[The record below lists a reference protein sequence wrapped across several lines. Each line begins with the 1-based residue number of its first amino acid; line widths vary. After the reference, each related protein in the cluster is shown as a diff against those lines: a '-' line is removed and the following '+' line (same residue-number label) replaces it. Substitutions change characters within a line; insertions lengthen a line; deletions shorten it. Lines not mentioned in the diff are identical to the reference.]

1 MQGNNAS
8 AREIGGRLN
17 RGRKQTLNASSHGS
31 AVRTAVEIAI
41 NLLLIFIILAWC
53 LQILSPFISLI
64 VWAGVIAIA
73 MYKPFLKLQAL
84 LGGKRKLAVIAFA
97 VIGLAVVIVPA
108 WLFVGSV
115 VDSTASVRS
124 ALESGQFE
132 ITPPREKVKDWPVI
146 GEKVYDNWLEASDNM
161 EQFLADH
168 AETVKTVL
176 GNVFGKLA
184 GIGLGVLQF
193 VISTLIAAAFLANAE
208 KVVYGLRLLFARLVG
223 DDAEDFMKL
232 SSATV
237 SSVAVGVL
245 GIAFIQAFLAGVGM
259 TAVGVP
265 AAGILALIVLVLAIA
280 QLPPWLV
287 LLPVIL
293 YVFSVEERTVV
304 ATVFA
309 VWSIAVSFADMVLK
323 PLMLGRGVEA
333 PMLVILLGAI
343 GGMIMSGII
352 GLFVGAVVLA
362 LGYKL
367 LEAWVRDAE
376 DKAASA
382 DSAG

>member
-1 MQGNNAS
+1 MTTVSQ
-8 AREIGGRLN
+8 
-17 RGRKQTLNASSHGS
+17 KS
-31 AVRTAVEIAI
+31 AVRTAVEIAV

-84 LGGKRKLAVIAFA
+84 LGGRRKLAVIVFA
-97 VIGLAVVIVPA
+97 LAGLAVVIVPA

-115 VDSTASVRS
+115 VDSAADVRG
-124 ALESGQFE
+124 ALDSGQFE
-132 ITPPREKVKDWPVI
+132 LPPPGEKVKDWPVI
-146 GEKVYDNWLEASDNM
+146 GEKLHANWMEASDNM
-161 EQFLADH
+161 EAFLADH
-168 AETVKTVL
+168 AETVKTVVTNL
-176 GNVFGKLA
+176 FGKLA
-184 GIGLGVLQF
+184 GIGIGVLQF
-193 VISTLIAAAFLANAE
+193 IVSTLIAAAFLANAE
-208 KVVYGLRLLFARLVG
+208 KIVGGLRLLFARLVG
-223 DDAEDFMKL
+223 DDADDFMKL

-259 TAVGVP
+259 LAVGVP
-265 AAGILALIVLVLAIA
+265 AAGILALLILVLAIA
-280 QLPPWLV
+280 QLPPWLI
-287 LLPVIL
+287 LLPVIF
-293 YVFSVEERTVV
+293 YVFSVEENTVV
-304 ATVFA
+304 ATLFA
-309 VWSIAVSFADMVLK
+309 IWSMGVSFADMVLK

-367 LEAWVRDAE
+367 LEAWVRDDDGQPAP
-376 DKAASA
+376 A
-382 DSAG
+382 DSPE